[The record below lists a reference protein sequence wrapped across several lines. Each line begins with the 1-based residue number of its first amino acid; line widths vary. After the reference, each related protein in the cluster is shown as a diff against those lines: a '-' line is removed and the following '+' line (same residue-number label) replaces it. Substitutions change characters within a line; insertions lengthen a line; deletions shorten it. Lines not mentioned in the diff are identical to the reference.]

1 MRTFTIDFTR
11 LYASNQATF
20 EGIVDDAGNP
30 TPLIGRYGG
39 VDYFCFYRLI
49 QLDITNGF
57 SSLDWQHLPAI
68 SREGAVQLGRLARE
82 HPEEMMELP
91 RWIDLQVKKTNIQ
104 DCRLRIEPS
113 AQLKLDREATVIRQL
128 EGGYTYVREVWGPG
142 KLHMSWTEY
151 TYAYHRNGYSV
162 DGSEQKSFKETALEE
177 AHIRATYVLDET
189 GVPTTAFVGDIRDED
204 GRQLLFREG
213 RQISDIELV
222 LDARMA
228 HPFAG
233 VDPYVWGE
241 GRFEGQP
248 LVRLEGRPSQFSA
261 RFSPLQEIRLHGTT
275 RSTALI

>member
-11 LYASNQATF
+11 LYVPNQATF
-20 EGIVDDAGNP
+20 VGIVDDAGNP

-39 VDYFCFYRLI
+39 VDYFCFHHLI
-49 QLDITNGF
+49 QLDISNGF
-57 SSLDWQHLPAI
+57 SSLDQQHPLAI
-68 SREGAVQLGRLARE
+68 SREGALQLGRLARE
-82 HPEEMMELP
+82 HPKEMM
-91 RWIDLQVKKTNIQ
+91 DLSDWVDLRVEKINIQ
-104 DCRLRIEPS
+104 DCRLRVEPS
-113 AQLKLDREATVIRQL
+113 AQLKLDREATVIRHL

-151 TYAYHRNGYSV
+151 TRTYRNGHSV
-162 DGSEQKSFKETALEE
+162 PGSEQRSSKETALEE

-189 GVPTTAFVGDIRDED
+189 GVPTTAFVEDIRDED
-204 GRQLLFREG
+204 GGQLLFRED

-233 VDPYVWGE
+233 VDPYIWGE

-248 LVRLEGRPSQFSA
+248 LVRLEGRPSQFNV

-275 RSTALI
+275 RSAVLT

>member
-11 LYASNQATF
+11 LYAPNQATF
-20 EGIVDDAGNP
+20 VGIVDDAGNP

-39 VDYFCFYRLI
+39 MDYFCFYRLM

-57 SSLDWQHLPAI
+57 SSLDQQHPLAI
-68 SREGAVQLGRLARE
+68 SREGAMQLGRLARE
-82 HPEEMMELP
+82 HPKEMM
-91 RWIDLQVKKTNIQ
+91 DLSDWVDLRVEKTNIQ
-104 DCRLRIEPS
+104 DCRLRAEPG
-113 AQLKLDREATVIRQL
+113 AQLKLDREATVIRHL

-151 TYAYHRNGYSV
+151 TRTYGNGHSV
-162 DGSEQKSFKETALEE
+162 AGSEQRSSKETTLEE

-189 GVPTTAFVGDIRDED
+189 GVPTTAFVEDIRDED

-248 LVRLEGRPSQFSA
+248 LVRLEGSPSQFNA

-275 RSTALI
+275 RSAVLT